1 MSQFIAMMA
10 ANPLTDFINALVNK
24 LKIEMEK

>member
-1 MSQFIAMMA
+1 MMA